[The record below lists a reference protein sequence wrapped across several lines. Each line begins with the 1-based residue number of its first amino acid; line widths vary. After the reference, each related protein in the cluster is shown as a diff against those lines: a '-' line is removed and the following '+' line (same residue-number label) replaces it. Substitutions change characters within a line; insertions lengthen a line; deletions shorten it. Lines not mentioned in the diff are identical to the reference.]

1 MEFKGGC
8 KHSVL
13 QKGLETRE
21 VKERTQGRTAIDQA
35 GGKTRLELCRVWAFS
50 GPIVP
55 PYQMPCVDS
64 GLITVPGSAG
74 ALCHLQSESSQ
85 LQAWCLFYLM
95 PSCDRRFCLT
105 RCRERTQDWR
115 SANLASCLSPAPC
128 VTLYKSFKWSASI
141 WLRKMWGWDRQ
152 HFPFGCNFS
161 YQIRLINI
169 EIVKGPKTTHPSA
182 GRPCF
187 SVTFD
192 LIRSRIRNVLFKFV
206 RHKISITRIQV
217 HIAQKSINWAY
228 FFVRICT
235 SS

>member
-21 VKERTQGRTAIDQA
+21 VKERTQGHTAIDQA

-128 VTLYKSFKWSASI
+128 VTLDQSLKCSASI
-141 WLRKMWGWDRQ
+141 GLCKMWGRDRQ
-152 HFPFGCNFS
+152 PFPFGSNCS
-161 YQIRLINI
+161 YQVKLINI

-192 LIRSRIRNVLFKFV
+192 LIRSRIRNVLFEFG
-206 RHKISITRIQV
+206 IP
-217 HIAQKSINWAY
+217 
-228 FFVRICT
+228 F
-235 SS
+235 